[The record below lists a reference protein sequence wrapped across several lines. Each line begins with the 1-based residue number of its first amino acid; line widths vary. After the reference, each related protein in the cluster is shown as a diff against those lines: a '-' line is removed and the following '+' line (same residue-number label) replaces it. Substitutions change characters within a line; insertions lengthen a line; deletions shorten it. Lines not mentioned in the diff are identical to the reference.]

1 MCGAPGNTIQTWF
14 KGMNDST
21 WRARHKKTEEFV
33 RKIGGGDTEL
43 AKRWSAFSVLS
54 HPTVHAVK
62 HSTNLVV
69 TRLTGRPE
77 NYDEA
82 MNPKI
87 ADYLASVGTLIVAT
101 TFDEFS
107 ELIPL
112 GCDLNRMPN
121 VEPFRLSVAQ
131 AVPRVL
137 GVNSKIALPPESY
150 RSK

>member
-1 MCGAPGNTIQTWF
+1 
-14 KGMNDST
+14 
-21 WRARHKKTEEFV
+21 
-33 RKIGGGDTEL
+33 
-43 AKRWSAFSVLS
+43 
-54 HPTVHAVK
+54 
-62 HSTNLVV
+62 
-69 TRLTGRPE
+69 
-77 NYDEA
+77 

-121 VEPFRLSVAQ
+121 VEPFRLSAAQ

-150 RSK
+150 RSQ